1 MKLVYL
7 CQRKCPK
14 AQDILLPDGDE
25 AVCRNL
31 LHRLKQGHRNLK
43 GRDWVDTHAKTYSRL
58 QLSWGVKSPDLRT
71 RGSRWLQTLTPFQ
84 QSVLVFA
91 QHKHICS
98 TSVAR
103 RSGTASGQISKF
115 MVDVHPSMGRERV
128 SVEYGDVG
136 QISPCILPH
145 QMMWLH
151 FEDREHRPMLGKES
165 MLFQGW
171 PIESVDLPDWADNN
185 LLQDLAGNGVALPV
199 MLALVMST
207 LSALTFTTENSA
219 SAPDLDSAEDPSVQD
234 TLTLLASMISDPS
247 DLMEVDV
254 STAAAT
260 GSETTS
266 VNRTNLMEVDAALN
280 EDMPGIAA
288 VGGGRRKRR
297 VLGWGRAG

>member
-1 MKLVYL
+1 MMLVHL

-14 AQDILLPDGDE
+14 AQDILLLDGDE

-43 GRDWVDTHAKTYSRL
+43 GRDWVDTHAKTYSQL

-71 RGSRWLQTLTPFQ
+71 RGSRWLPTLTPLQ

-103 RSGTASGQISKF
+103 RSGTASGQVSKF

-128 SVEYGDVG
+128 SVQYGDVG

-171 PIESVDLPDWADNN
+171 PIESVDLPDWADNK
-185 LLQDLAGNGVALPV
+185 
-199 MLALVMST
+199 
-207 LSALTFTTENSA
+207 F
-219 SAPDLDSAEDPSVQD
+219 AP
-234 TLTLLASMISDPS
+234 
-247 DLMEVDV
+247 
-254 STAAAT
+254 
-260 GSETTS
+260 G
-266 VNRTNLMEVDAALN
+266 
-280 EDMPGIAA
+280 
-288 VGGGRRKRR
+288 
-297 VLGWGRAG
+297 LGW

>member
-1 MKLVYL
+1 MMLVHL

-14 AQDILLPDGDE
+14 AQDILLLDGDE

-43 GRDWVDTHAKTYSRL
+43 GRDWVDAHAKTYSQL

-71 RGSRWLQTLTPFQ
+71 RGSRWLRTLTPQQ

-103 RSGTASGQISKF
+103 RSGTASGQISKL

-266 VNRTNLMEVDAALN
+266 VNRTNLMEADAALN

-288 VGGGRRKRR
+288 AGGGRRKRR